1 MVLPVQIVVPL
12 VERNIWK
19 CCSTVDIGWTIGYKY
34 WIETQVVVN
43 IVLYFA
49 INVFDDVRH

>member
-49 INVFDDVRH
+49 INVFYDVRH